1 VDEERVWNLMQ
12 FFGGKAKD
20 GQYHVA
26 KRWAVDYGLGS
37 AHKEVMEDPDV
48 VAAMSKWKDL
58 DVARKQHETGTTR
71 DVAKSVWFPE
81 WDWYMMGEAQDYFRG
96 QTSQDQLVDRLQ
108 AKYDELKQMYPE

>member
-1 VDEERVWNLMQ
+1 MQ

-26 KRWAVDYGLGS
+26 KRWALDFGLGS
-37 AHKEVMEDPDV
+37 GHKEVMEDPEV
-48 VAAMSKWKDL
+48 SAAMSKWKDL
-58 DVARKQHETGTTR
+58 EVSRKQHETATTR

-96 QTSQDQLVDRLQ
+96 QTSQDQLIDRLQ